1 MSVRRANLSIVP
13 STNVPSVDPI
23 DVSVLLLLL
32 KPSSVI
38 FASVRPSI
46 IPRIPAVGF
55 SGLPPNV
62 TSPPSMMW
70 TRVAWMVP
78 FAMAPLMWQTPLLT
92 MRPLSATTTLLL
104 TMNPLAMMFAVRTS
118 TRFGIDTA
126 PDTNRFPSTLT
137 SPVTVPPPFV
147 GR

>member
-1 MSVRRANLSIVP
+1 MSDRRENLSRVP
-13 STNVPSVDPI
+13 STYTPSVGDMSAI
-23 DVSVLLLLL
+23 SWTV
-32 KPSSVI
+32 KPSSDS
-38 FASVRPSI
+38 FASVTPSI

-70 TRVAWMVP
+70 TRVARMVP

-118 TRFGIDTA
+118 TRFGIDTS
-126 PDTNRFPSTLT
+126 PDTNRFPNTLT